1 MEKITSYKDLLKF
14 SFFCFIRLIIFN
26 VVCILLGLIFS
37 EHMLYSGTSFVLV
50 VTALLVLGGTIYSII
65 LVYKRSKDYFKS
77 IKSLFWTIG
86 FVFLQL
92 FIVMFLF
99 FVTLIA
105 FNR

>member
-1 MEKITSYKDLLKF
+1 
-14 SFFCFIRLIIFN
+14 
-26 VVCILLGLIFS
+26 
-37 EHMLYSGTSFVLV
+37 MLYSGTSFVLV